1 MKINEIRNELL
12 GEMYYDIDHPS
23 GLKILI
29 MPKAGYTSTYAIFST
44 KYGSID
50 TVIETKDGSFR
61 EIPEGTAH
69 FLEHKLFESE
79 DLDAFERF
87 AKTGASAN
95 AYTSFDRTGYLFSC
109 SANFKENL
117 EILLDFVQN
126 PYFTQ
131 ATVEKEQGII
141 GQEIDMYKD
150 IPDWEVLF
158 NCLRNMYH
166 KHPVRIDIAGTQ
178 ESIAQITADTLYDC
192 YNNFYNLNNM
202 VLAIAGNTTVEEVLE
217 VADAVLRPVEG
228 KMAQRKLTDEP
239 REVLTD
245 YCEKKL
251 SVATPQFILGFKEEW
266 DTPERTAKEEITME
280 ILLDMI
286 TGPSTDLYKRLFDAN
301 LINHNFGFEYF
312 TGFGYSCVLFS
323 GESNDPKKVSEEI
336 KKEIKAFRENGFDE
350 KVFERTKK
358 KLYGRMIMGMN
369 DVDVLANNMALSY
382 FAGENVF
389 TDFETYKTVTVEDIK
404 EMLDKTL
411 DEKSST
417 LSVILPNRGDLNE

>member
-1 MKINEIRNELL
+1 MMKINEIRNDLL
-12 GEMYYDIDHPS
+12 GEMYFDIDHPS

-29 MPKAGYTSTYAIFST
+29 MPKAGYTSTYAIFAT

-50 TVIETKDGSFR
+50 TMIEAKDGSFR

-150 IPDWEVLF
+150 IPDWEVMF

-166 KHPVRIDIAGTQ
+166 NLPVRIDIAGTQ
-178 ESIAQITADTLYDC
+178 ESIAQITADMLYDC

-217 VADAVLRPVEG
+217 VADRVLKPVEG
-228 KMAQRKLTDEP
+228 KMAQRKLIDEP
-239 REVLTD
+239 REVLAD

-251 SVATPQFILGFKEEW
+251 SVATPQFMLGFKEEW

-286 TGPSTDLYKRLFDAN
+286 SGPSTDLYKRLFDAN
-301 LINHNFGFEYF
+301 LINNNFGFEYF
-312 TGFGYSCVLFS
+312 TGFGYSCVLFA
-323 GESNDPKKVSEEI
+323 GESNDPKTVAEEI
-336 KKEIKAFRENGFDE
+336 KKEIKTFRENGFDE

-369 DVDVLANNMALSY
+369 DVDGLANNMAVSY
-382 FAGENVF
+382 FANEDVF
-389 TDFETYKTVTVEDIK
+389 TDFETYKTVTVEDVR

-411 DEKSST
+411 DEKYST
-417 LSVILPNRGDLNE
+417 LSVILPN